1 MKRLRAK
8 APLFFVE
15 FQKLCAITA
24 ATALPCCPSGNAA
37 LRRRLYRKILLPFF
51 SLSLYHIIWY
61 KGEDEMENTALSIS
75 KNQRKAFFGADTA
88 TVLSLLAGIALGVAV
103 SSGMTAETLVSTC
116 DISDRI
122 ELMQG
127 GNWLEVFLP
136 SFFGTSVFLTVL
148 YLFGYSAISQAL
160 SLAVCALRGVGLGV
174 CMRGIYLC
182 DGVMI
187 NLAAFLPFSI
197 ASTAVVLA
205 QAKQSIRMSG
215 YYFSMTLTSENRL
228 GVKTEVSDYTV
239 KFVVFEMLVAIFCA
253 LDCLLVRLLS
263 NVL

>member
-1 MKRLRAK
+1 
-8 APLFFVE
+8 
-15 FQKLCAITA
+15 
-24 ATALPCCPSGNAA
+24 
-37 LRRRLYRKILLPFF
+37 
-51 SLSLYHIIWY
+51 
-61 KGEDEMENTALSIS
+61 
-75 KNQRKAFFGADTA
+75 
-88 TVLSLLAGIALGVAV
+88 
-103 SSGMTAETLVSTC
+103 
-116 DISDRI
+116 
-122 ELMQG
+122 
-127 GNWLEVFLP
+127 
-136 SFFGTSVFLTVL
+136 
-148 YLFGYSAISQAL
+148 
-160 SLAVCALRGVGLGV
+160 
-174 CMRGIYLC
+174 MRGIYLC

-228 GVKTEVSDYTV
+228 GVKTEVGDYTV